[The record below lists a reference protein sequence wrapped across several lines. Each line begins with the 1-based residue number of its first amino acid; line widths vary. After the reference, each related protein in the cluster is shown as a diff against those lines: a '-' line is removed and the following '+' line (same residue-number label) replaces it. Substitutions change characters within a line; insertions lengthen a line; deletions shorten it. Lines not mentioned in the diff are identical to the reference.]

1 MKFETRNEGCFEW
14 PSESIHRTLPR
25 DTKIKTLIFDMTS
38 QKVDRIQ
45 IQMISSE
52 GAIYSEE
59 IGGVGIRGSLVPMHM
74 PADTDIRSVGYSG
87 SEMRVLR
94 FYDMNGNVTID
105 TNPEYDGEF
114 ITYDVPPGHKLIG
127 FNGTLKR

>member
-1 MKFETRNEGCFEW
+1 MISNEGE
-14 PSESIHRTLPR
+14 
-25 DTKIKTLIFDMTS
+25 IF
-38 QKVDRIQ
+38 
-45 IQMISSE
+45 
-52 GAIYSEE
+52 SEE